1 MREVLEARIAAWLG
15 SPGSWVEYAEAVEDR
30 WAVRVRQESRDVTT
44 VWFWPRQVSLEY
56 EAYVLP
62 IDGQPAELLH
72 QALLRNNRSWRCF
85 FALDGQGG
93 LVLRGR
99 LAGEEV
105 TMENLDLVLGEI
117 VEMIDVAFRPMLR
130 SLLNDREISG

>member
-1 MREVLEARIAAWLG
+1 MVLAERIAAWLDD
-15 SPGSWVEYAEAVEDR
+15 PESWVEYAEEVGER

-56 EAYVLP
+56 EAYFLP
-62 IDGQPAELLH
+62 IEGEPASVFR
-72 QALLRNNRSWRCF
+72 QALARNQRSWRCF
-85 FALDGQGG
+85 FALDGEGG

-99 LAGEEV
+99 LAAAEV

-117 VEMIDVAFRPMLR
+117 VDMVDVAFRPMLR
-130 SLLNDREISG
+130 SMLNDRETSG